1 MRKIIWMVMIASAW
15 VPAVSYSQT
24 TATTLD
30 SIAAMQATTLDSIAG
45 TQATTLDSIAAMQA
59 TAIDSIAALSAGP
72 LTWTL
77 NQVYNGTIRGN
88 VSSVSL
94 SNRFVNTFAGPN
106 GFRNSTTLFVQEA
119 RYRLQDRRDQTKRLT
134 NTSYYAVR
142 PGIIV
147 DLTLS
152 DSRFFNRTVT
162 FSQEIQNFFN
172 NNQLASGNLKYSTA
186 LPLNLRFNGAMAAQI
201 ARSEQTFLNDR
212 SLEGSGRGAVSYNLG
227 SFMTLRGRVAYK
239 QSSRQADTGAA
250 ITSGLGAVSDSL
262 AGSVRIN
269 LNETDLIEAR
279 YSRYARVEKSLEL
292 PRGIF
297 VEQIFDQDLERETK
311 TVNSNVLNLRA
322 ELSPVP
328 GLTLRVEAN
337 HREQLNN
344 FEVARNR
351 FNNRVVNLLKGNLQ
365 YRIGKT
371 SVTLEL
377 ENQNSLNDFGPTSVS
392 GNRDKRRK
400 IRLVLNQDITKTL
413 SANVVFGTTL
423 LQTFYLKFF
432 ENPRDR
438 DQFDQLVNIR
448 IRSRPFP
455 KITAQIYG
463 AVNQSEF
470 VSIHRSQSQN
480 NRTQL
485 SLNFRPEFT
494 YKISKMVS
502 LNQIYGLNIEFT
514 DHVFDENKNF
524 LDRNITFSN
533 TITAQLFPTL
543 QLELFYGLLL
553 HDRGSYLRATPT
565 SARFLDVEQEE
576 RRDQMEIRFR
586 YNVND
591 KLAIVGSNEYSRRQ
605 DTFVGGRTNVFI
617 DGGLSL
623 GIEGNYKL
631 GPSRDLKLVVRK
643 VTRFGQ
649 FNSPEQENYWVM
661 DSSINFAF

>member
-1 MRKIIWMVMIASAW
+1 MITSTW
-15 VPAVSYSQT
+15 VPAASYSQT
-24 TATTLD
+24 ATTPLD
-30 SIAAMQATTLDSIAG
+30 SIAAMREAP
-45 TQATTLDSIAAMQA
+45 
-59 TAIDSIAALSAGP
+59 IDSIAALSTAQ

-77 NQVYNGTIRGN
+77 NQVYNGVIRGN
-88 VSSVSL
+88 VSRVSL
-94 SNRFVNTFAGPN
+94 SNRFINTFVGPN

-119 RYRLQDRRDQTKRLT
+119 RYRLQDRRDQTKRLN
-134 NTSYYAVR
+134 NTSFFNVR
-142 PGIIV
+142 PGMTV
-147 DLTLS
+147 DMTLS

-172 NNQLASGNLKYSTA
+172 NNQLARGSFTYSTT
-186 LPLNLRFNGAMAAQI
+186 LPLHLRFNGAVAAQI
-201 ARSEQTFLNDR
+201 ARSEQTFLDDR

-227 SFMTLRGRVAYK
+227 SFMTLRGRAAYK
-239 QSSRQADTGAA
+239 QSSRQADTG
-250 ITSGLGAVSDSL
+250 TVTVDGLGAVSDSL

-269 LNETDLIEAR
+269 LNQTDIIEAR
-279 YSRYARVEKSLEL
+279 YSRYERVEKSLEL

-297 VEQIFDQDLERETK
+297 VEQIFDEDLEREIK

-322 ELSPVP
+322 ELTPMP
-328 GLTLRVEAN
+328 GLTLKVDAN
-337 HREQLNN
+337 HREQLND
-344 FEVARNR
+344 FEVAKNR
-351 FNNRVVNLLKGNLQ
+351 FNNRVVNLLKANLQ
-365 YRIGKT
+365 YKIGKT
-371 SVTLEL
+371 SVTLDL
-377 ENQNSLNDFGPTSVS
+377 ENQSSLSDFGPTSVS
-392 GNRDKRRK
+392 GNRSKRRR
-400 IRLVLNQDITKTL
+400 IRLVLNQDFTKTL
-413 SANVVFGTTL
+413 SANVIFGTTL

-438 DQFDQLVNIR
+438 DQFDQLINIR

-463 AVNQSEF
+463 AVHKTEF

-480 NRTQL
+480 NRSQL

-494 YKISKMVS
+494 YEISKMVS

-514 DHVFDENKNF
+514 DFVFNENDNE

-533 TITAQLFPTL
+533 TITARLFPTL
-543 QLELFYGLLL
+543 ELELFYGLLL
-553 HDRGSYLRATPT
+553 HDRGSYLRDTPT
-565 SARFLDVEQEE
+565 SQRFLDVEQEE

-591 KLAIVGSNEYSRRQ
+591 YLVVVGSNEYSRKQ

-617 DGGLSL
+617 DGGLEL

-631 GPSRDLKLVVRK
+631 GPNRDLKLVLRK

-649 FNSPEQENYWVM
+649 FNSPEQENFWVM
-661 DSSINFAF
+661 DSSINFTF